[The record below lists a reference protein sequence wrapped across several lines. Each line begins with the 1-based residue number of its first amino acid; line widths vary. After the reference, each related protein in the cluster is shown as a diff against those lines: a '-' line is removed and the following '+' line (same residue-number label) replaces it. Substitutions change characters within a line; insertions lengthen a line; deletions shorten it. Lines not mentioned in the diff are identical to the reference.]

1 MEGELSRASLFFR
14 YIREEN
20 EHHKMLFERGKREML
35 ESLRHVRPDPEA
47 ASKEAPQPTVR
58 PDPKMPA
65 AEDLDAAQKTSSDSD
80 VKRLYR
86 KIARETHPDKTDK
99 MGLSQK
105 ESEKRSN
112 AYKRAT
118 EAAASL
124 DIDTLV
130 EIAVDFEI
138 DTGLDNLLIAD
149 SLRRR
154 AKLLEDE
161 ISKIK
166 SSVEW
171 FWIHAADER
180 KIEIIKEICKR
191 NGWIYVTEDQ
201 ITDAVR
207 RALGVHPGSREEV
220 MKRARES
227 MQKRRQIS

>member
-35 ESLRHVRPDPEA
+35 ESLKHVRPDPA
-47 ASKEAPQPTVR
+47 ALQGDPAQESSRTSSKAPDVENV
-58 PDPKMPA
+58 DS
-65 AEDLDAAQKTSSDSD
+65 AQKSPIDAD
-80 VKRLYR
+80 IRKLYR
-86 KIARETHPDKTDK
+86 KIVQETHPDKTDK
-99 MGLSQK
+99 MSLTLK

-112 AYKRAT
+112 AYKRA
-118 EAAASL
+118 AAAMASR
-124 DIDTLV
+124 DSDTLV

-138 DTGLDNLLIAD
+138 NTGLDDLMIAE

-154 AKLLEDE
+154 SKILEDE

-171 FWIHAADER
+171 FWIHTTEER

-191 NGWIYVTEDQ
+191 NGWIYITDDQ
-201 ITDAVR
+201 IFDAVR
-207 RALGVHPGSREEV
+207 RVAGEHPGSREDL
-220 MKRARES
+220 MLRARES